1 MGPRVGLDA
10 VAKGKPNI
18 NTSIKARKMKWAGQ
32 VIGKE
37 ETRSSYKIFSRK
49 TWREENGRGAGWNEN
64 IKTDLRRCGLDLTGL
79 T

>member
-1 MGPRVGLDA
+1 
-10 VAKGKPNI
+10 
-18 NTSIKARKMKWAGQ
+18 MKWAGQ